1 VAGST
6 REQRTQQFNK
16 SLPPPPSFRHSGS
29 LAFLFSF
36 GARTEETSVCKALPA
51 AESPCPPVLS
61 DSDRYSLHGIS
72 QLIPPRPLLSQSL
85 LYN

>member
-1 VAGST
+1 DLSSKNKRHGEVYCWQQT
-6 REQRTQQFNK
+6 RSKLGTIQSSV
-16 SLPPPPSFRHSGS
+16 SLGKHSGS

-61 DSDRYSLHGIS
+61 DSDRMMKMTQRG
-72 QLIPPRPLLSQSL
+72 
-85 LYN
+85 